1 MKLKSNCKNCSKE
14 FSYYKYKSS
23 IKNRGTFCS
32 KKCQAEYSKKHSGAI
47 RTCPIC
53 GKTFYKKGNPS
64 GGKCCSRECGAKYR
78 KTGKIIKC
86 GECGKEKYIPKNQI
100 KNINFCSRDCAN
112 KYQGRNK
119 LKFICK
125 ICGERFY
132 WSKSR
137 IKDNNP
143 IYCSWDC
150 RIKDKEHI
158 FENAIKGNM
167 AQQNKKG
174 LNKLELAG
182 QKILKDIGV
191 EFQEQVL
198 MFNKFLVDVLIPSK
212 NVIIQWD
219 GEYWHTKPKRILL
232 DKSQDAYLRKCGYR
246 VLRISDKEIKNNLK
260 EVYANI
266 TRTIQ

>member
-1 MKLKSNCKNCSKE
+1 MNKYKLRKFKCIGCGKEVELRRPENKTNYCSLICYRNGVRPKNKTGRVVTCKNCGKKV
-14 FSYYKYKSS
+14 YKPLSQL
-23 IKNRGTFCS
+23 KNNNQFCT
-32 KKCQAEYSKKHSGAI
+32 K
-47 RTCPIC
+47 
-53 GKTFYKKGNPS
+53 
-64 GGKCCSRECGAKYR
+64 
-78 KTGKIIKC
+78 
-86 GECGKEKYIPKNQI
+86 
-100 KNINFCSRDCAN
+100 DCAN
-112 KYQGRNK
+112 KYSGRNK

-137 IKDNNP
+137 TKDNNP

-150 RIKDKEHI
+150 RVKDKEHI
-158 FENAIKGNM
+158 FKSAIAGNV

-182 QKILKDIGV
+182 QKILKEIGI

-212 NVIIQWD
+212 NIIIQWD

-232 DKSQDAYLRKCGYR
+232 DKSQDAYLKKCGYK
-246 VLRISDKEIKNNLK
+246 VLRITDKEIKNNIK
-260 EVYANI
+260 QVYANI
-266 TRTIQ
+266 TRAIQ